1 LPLRCGTT
9 AVAFGGYPCGPFLES
24 QRSRPIAG
32 TLAGAVASR
41 RSLTALTVPIASRGI
56 AARSRDRSARVQT
69 RHVTV
74 SPLEAA
80 TTRRGVK
87 DVLPGRAVL
96 EPAVGLNAAPD
107 HKGRIVV
114 EVRHSAVP
122 YHAVLTGIPWSK
134 SQFCPCRMC
143 KATIGGWARIPAHLR
158 ESPLEGR
165 SRPPRRRQV
174 S

>member
-1 LPLRCGTT
+1 
-9 AVAFGGYPCGPFLES
+9 
-24 QRSRPIAG
+24 
-32 TLAGAVASR
+32 
-41 RSLTALTVPIASRGI
+41 
-56 AARSRDRSARVQT
+56 
-69 RHVTV
+69 V

-122 YHAVLTGIPWSK
+122 LSRCIDRHPSIKVTVLPLQDVQGNHRGLGAHPRTFARKPFGRAFPAPAATTSSVMRGRETQPRHFDGRLKHDVPRGI
-134 SQFCPCRMC
+134 
-143 KATIGGWARIPAHLR
+143 IPV
-158 ESPLEGR
+158 
-165 SRPPRRRQV
+165 RRAL
-174 S
+174 